1 MLFMEYTEHEVEL
14 ITSAQI
20 WDTDKKRIDILQ
32 NRGYNILI
40 VWSSEYITDKISTVN
55 KCLEFLRNN

>member
-40 VWSSEYITDKISTVN
+40 V
-55 KCLEFLRNN
+55 

>member
-1 MLFMEYTEHEVEL
+1 MLFMEYTEYEMEL

-40 VWSSEYITDKISTVN
+40 V
-55 KCLEFLRNN
+55 